1 MNYHKIN
8 TRIARIFNTYG
19 PRMRANDGRAI
30 PTFFMQ
36 ALNDE
41 PITVFG
47 DGNRTRSFI
56 YIDDQVE
63 GIFRLLL
70 SEEIKS
76 VNIGNPEE
84 ITVKQMAE
92 EIILLTKSNSEIIF
106 KDLPIDDPR
115 VRQPDITKAKTVLN
129 WEPKVHRKEGL
140 NKTLEYF
147 KNILED

>member
-8 TRIARIFNTYG
+8 SRIARIFNTYG

-47 DGNRTRSFI
+47 DGNQTRSFI

-63 GIFRLLL
+63 GIFRLLM
-70 SEEIKS
+70 SEEIEP

-92 EIILLTKSNSEIIF
+92 EIILLTKSNSEIILKIF
-106 KDLPIDDPR
+106 R
-115 VRQPDITKAKTVLN
+115 
-129 WEPKVHRKEGL
+129 
-140 NKTLEYF
+140 
-147 KNILED
+147 